1 MRSYVT
7 VKKKFL
13 IQKCHLSSKVETS
26 FLVWQPLGDITAL
39 RIAEIYLAFRVNEVL
54 RYNIGAIAD

>member
-7 VKKKFL
+7 LLKKFL
-13 IQKCHLSSKVETS
+13 IQKCHLSSKVEMS
-26 FLVWQPLGDITAL
+26 PLVWQPLGDITVL
-39 RIAEIYLAFRVNEVL
+39 RITEIYLTFRVNEVL